1 MAGNEET
8 LPGGLNPDELED
20 LLPEEEAILE
30 QLQQET
36 TEAEDVSERDAETIG
51 DNELY
56 SGSVEGGE
64 VNFVE

>member
-1 MAGNEET
+1 M
-8 LPGGLNPDELED
+8 NPDELED

-36 TEAEDVSERDAETIG
+36 IEAEDVSESDTDTTG